1 MAHFRIPLNSN
12 FLAGIKVFHVPEPPI
27 PLNSKFL
34 TESEAVQHRSRGE
47 QRDEGG
53 AGRIQNRGMREGPEE
68 ARKNEDEGESIPNP
82 RYVARLSETASEH
95 PAGAEPSNIGV
106 SRSSHRRIG

>member
-1 MAHFRIPLNSN
+1 MAHFRILLNSN

-47 QRDEGG
+47 QGDEGG
-53 AGRIQNRGMREGPEE
+53 VGRIQNRGMREGPEE
-68 ARKNEDEGESIPNP
+68 ARKNEDEGESVPNP